1 MQQDNFGRPAM
12 TQAVNDLGRSVS
24 PMDERTKN
32 LLGRALKSHYD
43 DLVTAPIPDR
53 FLMLLAELEAKE
65 VRDE

>member
-1 MQQDNFGRPAM
+1 
-12 TQAVNDLGRSVS
+12 
-24 PMDERTKN
+24 MDERTKN